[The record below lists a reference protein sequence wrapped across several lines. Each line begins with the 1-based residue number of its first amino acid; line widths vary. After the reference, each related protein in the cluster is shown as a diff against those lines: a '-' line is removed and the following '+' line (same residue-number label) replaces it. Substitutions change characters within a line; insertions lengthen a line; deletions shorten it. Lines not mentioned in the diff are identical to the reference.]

1 MGHPKHPNHHKA
13 VVLTSSISVMVLNSG
28 WTRRATDEVSS
39 TDVEYCKGR
48 GKWYS
53 MAKMEANRVVW
64 VFNSVEVMVV
74 LPTTC
79 LGLLLQLELNTSF
92 VLLQEQ
98 MMGSRET
105 QEYHWLG
112 AMHVKE
118 IVKAYVL
125 LYETPVVASRYL
137 CTNDI

>member
-1 MGHPKHPNHHKA
+1 
-13 VVLTSSISVMVLNSG
+13 MVLNSG
-28 WTRRATDEVSS
+28 WARRATDEVSS

-79 LGLLLQLELNTSF
+79 LGSLLQLELNTSF

-137 CTNDI
+137 CTNGI